1 VHKCKTIAALQDIVR
16 NHQATE
22 RSLAGVA
29 KSAMDVVHDMHE
41 AGITEFGL
49 QTFHELATIVLK
61 EHGQALDHYL
71 RHEVA
76 DCSICAALKL
86 RFQPD

>member
-1 VHKCKTIAALQDIVR
+1 MHTCKAVAALQDIVR
-16 NHQATE
+16 DRQTTE
-22 RSLAGVA
+22 PSLAGVA

-41 AGITEFGL
+41 SGITEFGL

-76 DCSICAALKL
+76 DCAICIALKL

>member
-1 VHKCKTIAALQDIVR
+1 MHKCKTIAALQDIIR
-16 NHQATE
+16 SHQTTE

-29 KSAMDVVHDMHE
+29 KCAMDVVHDMHE

-61 EHGQALDHYL
+61 EHGQALDQYL
-71 RHEVA
+71 GHEGA
-76 DCSICAALKL
+76 DCAICAALKL